1 MPRSFKCRNKPANTT
16 CSALRICSAHPV
28 AQAAALG
35 DASASAAAWCLSG
48 HVEEALGR
56 TTAVRDGLYG
66 SLLAALQLRLAE
78 ASLRCRPL
86 QCEPRSTAVCA
97 RLSSPAFVEDGVGVQ
112 QSRRPEAQTLLVV
125 KFGGFA
131 LSVQTMN
138 VVTV

>member
-1 MPRSFKCRNKPANTT
+1 
-16 CSALRICSAHPV
+16 V

-35 DASASAAAWCLSG
+35 DASASDAAWCLSG

-78 ASLRCRPL
+78 ASLCCRSWR
-86 QCEPRSTAVCA
+86 CEPRSTAACA
-97 RLSSPAFVEDGVGVQ
+97 TLSSPAFVEDGVSVQ
-112 QSRRPEAQTLLVV
+112 QSRRPEAQPLVV
-125 KFGGFA
+125 VESGGFA
-131 LSVQTMN
+131 LSVETMN